1 MASGNLGFATAPGVP
16 LEALTLLSLKH
27 LFPHNGEGAL
37 GRTPKWCPS
46 CLCEQVRSYKRPHFK
61 LAWSL
66 DHYRVCPDH
75 HHVLVDRCPACGS
88 NQPFVPVY
96 PSLLHCNSCGAS
108 LIEESPDD
116 TTAEETEFTPSEI
129 WSAKTL
135 NNLIERRLELQAEGS
150 LLIFQQNV
158 SGIIAKLSPGN
169 RKGLCESVGLQAYAL
184 NGWLNKDERPSM
196 SVLLRFCYGVSVD
209 VAAMFLPGAIELAS
223 ISGAKLPKE
232 TDRSARPMLGFR
244 QREEMR
250 KVLEVIIEDVTDSRP
265 LVKVAIQLGISRSAL
280 KYWFLSECRS
290 LVLKKRKSEVSR
302 LGEKYQ
308 KDHELLHPF
317 DLTRLGKNSLA
328 SPPALAE
335 YGSTR
340 TATARAS
347 KYIEAIH

>member
-1 MASGNLGFATAPGVP
+1 MNRSVRIRGRISNWHGRLTITAFV
-16 LEALTLLSLKH
+16 LITIMFLLIDVRLVEVTSL
-27 LFPHNGEGAL
+27 
-37 GRTPKWCPS
+37 
-46 CLCEQVRSYKRPHFK
+46 LCRFS
-61 LAWSL
+61 
-66 DHYRVCPDH
+66 
-75 HHVLVDRCPACGS
+75 
-88 NQPFVPVY
+88 

-129 WSAKTL
+129 WSTKTL

-196 SVLLRFCYGVSVD
+196 SVLLQFCYGVSVD

-347 KYIEAIH
+347 KYIEVIH